1 MKLRI
6 VGIRDA
12 GNFSEERVVLIA
24 EGDGDIGRF
33 LLASS
38 REINENMVSSRL
50 RAVYWI
56 PDRQVKNGDMIVVY
70 TRAGKNNSVENTD
83 HSHSHFFYRGET
95 AAVYGGENDCVVVM
109 EIGTWV
115 TSKSRY

>member
-12 GNFSEERVVLIA
+12 GNISEERVVLIA

-38 REINENMVSSRL
+38 REMSENMVS
-50 RAVYWI
+50 
-56 PDRQVKNGDMIVVY
+56 
-70 TRAGKNNSVENTD
+70 
-83 HSHSHFFYRGET
+83 
-95 AAVYGGENDCVVVM
+95 
-109 EIGTWV
+109 
-115 TSKSRY
+115 